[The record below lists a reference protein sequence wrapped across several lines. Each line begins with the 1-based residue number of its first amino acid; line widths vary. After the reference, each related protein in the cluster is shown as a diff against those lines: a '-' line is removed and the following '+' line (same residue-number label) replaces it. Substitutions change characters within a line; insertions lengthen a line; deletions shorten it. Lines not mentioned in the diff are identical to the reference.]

1 MDGIVIVGAG
11 LGGLRSAETLR
22 REGYE
27 GRITLVGAETALP
40 YDRPPLS
47 KEVLTGT
54 RAPETTALIS
64 EEGLE
69 ALELELALG
78 TSAHDLDLTA
88 RTIGI
93 GANTLAFEGLM
104 LAPGAAPRT
113 LPVLAEL
120 EDVLSLR
127 TLGDALR
134 LRNALAEARHLV
146 IVGAGFI
153 GSEVAS
159 SARERGLDVTIIE
172 LERAPLARAFGP
184 AASAALVE
192 LHRLNGTQLHLGVTI
207 TRAEQTSST
216 RLWLS
221 NGEVLEADVVLQ
233 AVGVAPAVDWLASSG
248 LALDNGIVCDASLN
262 AGGPGIYG
270 LGDAASWPNELFGER
285 MRVEHWTNANEQ
297 ARHAARNLL
306 HGTDTPFRGSNFVW
320 SDQYGKRIQFA
331 GSTRSDEVVVID
343 GSIAGGE
350 FVAWYR
356 AGDRLVGALAVDSP
370 RLLMRS
376 KALIEREANWAN
388 ALASV
393 AADE

>member
-1 MDGIVIVGAG
+1 M
-11 LGGLRSAETLR
+11 
-22 REGYE
+22 
-27 GRITLVGAETALP
+27 
-40 YDRPPLS
+40 
-47 KEVLTGT
+47 
-54 RAPETTALIS
+54 
-64 EEGLE
+64 
-69 ALELELALG
+69 
-78 TSAHDLDLTA
+78 
-88 RTIGI
+88 
-93 GANTLAFEGLM
+93 
-104 LAPGAAPRT
+104 
-113 LPVLAEL
+113 
-120 EDVLSLR
+120 
-127 TLGDALR
+127 LGDALR

-159 SARERGLDVTIIE
+159 SACERGLDVTIIE
-172 LERAPLARAFGP
+172 LERVRSRVPSARCERGAGG
-184 AASAALVE
+184 A
-192 LHRLNGTQLHLGVTI
+192 HRLNGTQLDLGVTI

-248 LALDNGIVCDASLN
+248 LALDNGSCATQSQCRRPRV
-262 AGGPGIYG
+262 YG

-285 MRVEHWTNANEQ
+285 IVSSIGRTRRVS
-297 ARHAARNLL
+297 AARRAQPAPRE
-306 HGTDTPFRGSNFVW
+306 DTPFRGSNFVW
-320 SDQYGKRIQFA
+320 SDQYGKRIEFV